1 MKRTTDTSAHSSA
14 GRATPSRDGRRDEGS
29 ITVMMPILAVALIAM
44 TGLVVDGGTALSAR
58 GRAADVAQQAARAG
72 ADALDPNALRH
83 TRPARLSVNTAAATL
98 AANRVLAV
106 GGVQG
111 TVTVSGDTVTVRASV
126 QKHTAILSAVGVN
139 TVQGAASAT
148 ATILYGGTTEGH

>member
-1 MKRTTDTSAHSSA
+1 MTHTPETSAHSGA
-14 GRATPSRDGRRDEGS
+14 GSATPSRHGRRDEGS

-111 TVTVSGDTVTVRASV
+111 TVIVSGDTVTVRASV

-139 TVQGAASAT
+139 TVQGAASAA

>member
-1 MKRTTDTSAHSSA
+1 
-14 GRATPSRDGRRDEGS
+14 
-29 ITVMMPILAVALIAM
+29 
-44 TGLVVDGGTALSAR
+44 
-58 GRAADVAQQAARAG
+58 
-72 ADALDPNALRH
+72 
-83 TRPARLSVNTAAATL
+83 VNTAAATL

-139 TVQGAASAT
+139 TVQGTASAA